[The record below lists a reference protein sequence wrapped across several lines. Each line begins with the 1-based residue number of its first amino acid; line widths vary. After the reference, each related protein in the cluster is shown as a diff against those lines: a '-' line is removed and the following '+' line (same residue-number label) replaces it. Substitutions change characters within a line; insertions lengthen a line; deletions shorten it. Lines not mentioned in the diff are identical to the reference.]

1 MKKKLIFKKEDYIND
16 NYNKDKLTLAEAIEK
31 IETIEAISQ
40 ILPGLDCG
48 SCGSP
53 TCRAYA
59 EDIYNGFAELD
70 GCILLKANKKG
81 QYK

>member
-1 MKKKLIFKKEDYIND
+1 MES
-16 NYNKDKLTLAEAIEK
+16 
-31 IETIEAISQ
+31 IEAIAA

-59 EDIYNGFAELD
+59 EDVYNGHADLD
-70 GCILLKANKKG
+70 GCVLLKTNRKK
-81 QYK
+81 

>member
-1 MKKKLIFKKEDYIND
+1 LFDRNFFDIEIIND
-16 NYNKDKLTLAEAIEK
+16 DFNKDNLSLAEAIEK
-31 IETIEAISQ
+31 MEHIEAISS

-59 EDIYNGFAELD
+59 EDVYNGFANLD
-70 GCILLKANKKG
+70 GCILLKANKKS
-81 QYK
+81 